1 MDGLM
6 VREASREDLE
16 DLARLMTELG
26 YPSST
31 EDMSQRFEEIS
42 TDPSHCVLVA
52 EQRGLVLGTVRLHE
66 APYTIHKRPYPHGC
80 CRKISWNAEH

>member
-1 MDGLM
+1 LM

-16 DLARLMTELG
+16 VLARLMTELG

-42 TDPSHCVLVA
+42 TDPSHRVLVA
-52 EQRGLVLGTVRLHE
+52 EQGGLVLGTVRLHE
-66 APYTIHKRPYPHGC
+66 APVYHTQTPLPSRLLP
-80 CRKISWNAEH
+80 